1 VSLWRRVCDSSVY
14 ARIIYKYIYCIYIWV
29 GTSRKIIIYF
39 YMATSADLYT
49 LWSVVCET
57 AYTDA
62 PPPRRHRPPSFRA
75 AVYNNNNNNN
85 MIVSDGRTGIMTR
98 VRQFSTAADNTTCCN
113 AARVYNIIIMHMY
126 TYNCI

>member
-1 VSLWRRVCDSSVY
+1 M
-14 ARIIYKYIYCIYIWV
+14 
-29 GTSRKIIIYF
+29 G
-39 YMATSADLYT
+39 TSADLYT

-62 PPPRRHRPPSFRA
+62 PLPRPHRPPSFRA
-75 AVYNNNNNNN
+75 AVYNNNNN

-113 AARVYNIIIMHMY
+113 AARVYNIIMHMY
-126 TYNCI
+126 ILAVICVVDTATYIYVVAAATSVIFVFL